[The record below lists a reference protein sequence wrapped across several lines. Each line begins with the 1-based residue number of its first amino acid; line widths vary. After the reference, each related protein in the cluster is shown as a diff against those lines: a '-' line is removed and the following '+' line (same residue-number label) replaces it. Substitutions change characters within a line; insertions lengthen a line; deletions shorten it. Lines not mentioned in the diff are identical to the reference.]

1 MSPTRLGGYTISVD
15 DDDDATT
22 TMTTAAGRGTKRGEA
37 RGGGAGRIDG
47 RATVA
52 MASTWMRAAWR

>member
-1 MSPTRLGGYTISVD
+1 MVD
-15 DDDDATT
+15 DDDDEDDDATT

-47 RATVA
+47 RATA
-52 MASTWMRAAWR
+52 ATASPWTRAAWR